1 MQPSRLLPETQLFFV
16 NGLLFD
22 KKDNSCGFTVTG
34 INSEVDVLSVNGRLY
49 AKCADGT
56 FRFCDKVKATRVITE
71 VVGDIY
77 TMDSFMPVLLAEI
90 KASKLVSVDYACFSL
105 YYTFNGKTFR
115 VSDHDS
121 ANGAKRG
128 LRFRI
133 NNGKLTITLPNLFSI
148 VLN

>member
-1 MQPSRLLPETQLFFV
+1 MQPSTLTTQTQLFFV

-34 INSEVDVLSVNGRLY
+34 LNSEVDVLSVNGRLY

-56 FRFCDKVKATRVITE
+56 FRLCDKVKATRVITE
-71 VVGDIY
+71 VVGDVY
-77 TMDSFMPVLLAEI
+77 TMDSFMPELLAEI
-90 KASKLVSVDYACFSL
+90 NASKLVSTDYSCFSL

-115 VSDHDS
+115 ISDHDS
-121 ANGAKRG
+121 YNGAKRG
-128 LRFRI
+128 LRFKI

-148 VLN
+148 ILN